1 MSLTAQEA
9 LLLLDIDRALQRT
22 DTGNFYDFTGVY
34 LRTNDRGHHIYPPG
48 CNPSFGVALATLGYF
63 VAVKARS
70 LAIWGVCETLPA
82 NTHVDVDASLRVPMV
97 DTYED
102 LVGAAYFHNAALVVC
117 KNEQV
122 LVVWANSADCIAET
136 FRSIEHRLRHFSRL
150 CSCGWTTGMLERV
163 HALESHSD
171 YAPDLSD
178 GTQPDWAYSL
188 RSECSDVSRPEDKSL
203 SDLTLVIAEFE
214 EMFVGSNMFSEKIQ
228 SRVEP
233 MHSHSPICPVLPGL
247 DLGRDTQKFQ
257 LAAKASIT
265 QDKAAEA
272 SNAAH
277 PSLDE
282 LPMSSIKSSMIHAE
296 HPGSENGQPRADNT
310 PKAAVD
316 MHRREKS
323 LSPTPTARRSF
334 RPSPMQQPH
343 IPPAMSALG
352 IPTPTLNPPPGRN
365 IASNNGIAP
374 SFSLSFNGTEHVP
387 RATTSGL
394 RLLSRPPVSTEHG
407 NTCQR
412 YSDEN
417 KGDMDEV
424 MSGSSLGEEDDEDDG
439 EYDDDY
445 VEREKATQQKRKEQQ
460 GQAVSTATSTELHT
474 ATATNLQPH
483 VCSVCGHRLS
493 RYDALQRHMRT
504 RHRGWQG
511 IDSGDEDWDD

>member
-1 MSLTAQEA
+1 
-9 LLLLDIDRALQRT
+9 
-22 DTGNFYDFTGVY
+22 
-34 LRTNDRGHHIYPPG
+34 
-48 CNPSFGVALATLGYF
+48 
-63 VAVKARS
+63 
-70 LAIWGVCETLPA
+70 
-82 NTHVDVDASLRVPMV
+82 
-97 DTYED
+97 
-102 LVGAAYFHNAALVVC
+102 
-117 KNEQV
+117 
-122 LVVWANSADCIAET
+122 
-136 FRSIEHRLRHFSRL
+136 
-150 CSCGWTTGMLERV
+150 
-163 HALESHSD
+163 
-171 YAPDLSD
+171 
-178 GTQPDWAYSL
+178 
-188 RSECSDVSRPEDKSL
+188 
-203 SDLTLVIAEFE
+203 
-214 EMFVGSNMFSEKIQ
+214 
-228 SRVEP
+228 

-474 ATATNLQPH
+474 ASTSSTAESSTVTTPGCKRKASDNGDENSGRDGDAASSPGPSKGRPRKRRKTRRTKPRHRCERCRATFVRSTDRRRHSQTACPAATNLQPH